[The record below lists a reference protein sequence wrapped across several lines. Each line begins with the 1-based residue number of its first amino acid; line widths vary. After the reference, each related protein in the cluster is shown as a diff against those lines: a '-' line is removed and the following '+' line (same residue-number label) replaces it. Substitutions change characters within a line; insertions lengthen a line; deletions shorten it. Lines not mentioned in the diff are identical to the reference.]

1 MPEIGATLRETRMRQ
16 RIDIAEVETATKIR
30 AKYLRALENEEWDLL
45 PGPTFVKT
53 FLRTYGDY
61 LGLDSKM
68 LVEEYKQRFER
79 VSPSEL
85 MPFQGPLSG
94 RRQRRAPVIPPFA
107 IVGVVIVALLGVLF
121 WLGTSQDPDEPVEP
135 NRVAT
140 ATPEPAKKATGS
152 KKKKKK
158 KKPAAAPA
166 VARLRIEATGTVN
179 VCLVDATGRV
189 LIRSQNLTAG
199 ARTRTFRS
207 KRFRV
212 TFGNDFARVRVNG
225 RAFKVAR
232 TRDAIGY
239 EITSKR
245 RRVLPADKR
254 PTCVT

>member
-45 PGPTFVKT
+45 PGPTFIKT

-107 IVGVVIVALLGVLF
+107 IVGVVVVGLLGVLF
-121 WLGTSQDPDEPVEP
+121 WLGTQEPEESATP

-140 ATPEPAKKATGS
+140 PTPEATPATSGTRKRKRPPAT
-152 KKKKKK
+152 
-158 KKPAAAPA
+158 PA

-179 VCLVDATGRV
+179 VCLVDAAGRV
-189 LIRSQNLTAG
+189 LIRSENLSAG
-199 ARTRTFRS
+199 TRTRTFRS
-207 KRFRV
+207 RRFRV
-212 TFGNDFARVRVNG
+212 TFGNEFARMRLNG
-225 RAFKVAR
+225 RAFKVPR
-232 TRDAIGY
+232 SREAIGY

-245 RRVLPADKR
+245 RRVLPAAQR
-254 PTCVT
+254 PTCVS

>member
-79 VSPSEL
+79 VSPAEL
-85 MPFQGPLSG
+85 MPFQGALSG
-94 RRQRRAPVIPPFA
+94 RRQKRVRAPVIPPFA
-107 IVGVVIVALLGVLF
+107 IVGVVILGLLGVLF
-121 WLGTSQDPDEPVEP
+121 WLGTQDPEEPADEP

-140 ATPEPAKKATGS
+140 ATPEATPAGA
-152 KKKKKK
+152 KKKKR
-158 KKPAAAPA
+158 KPKRAATPA

-189 LIRSQNLTAG
+189 LIRSQNLSAG
-199 ARTRTFRS
+199 SRTRVFRS

-212 TFGNDFARVRVNG
+212 TFGNDFARMRVNG
-225 RAFKVAR
+225 KAYRVAR
-232 TRDAIGY
+232 TQDAVGY

-245 RRVLPADKR
+245 RRVLPAAQR
-254 PTCVT
+254 PTCVS

>member
-1 MPEIGATLRETRMRQ
+1 MPEIGATLRETRMRE

-45 PGPTFVKT
+45 PGPTFIKT

-79 VSPSEL
+79 VEASEL

-107 IVGVVIVALLGVLF
+107 IVAVVILGLLALLF
-121 WLGTSQDPDEPVEP
+121 WLGTQETDEPTTP

-140 ATPEPAKKATGS
+140 PTPEATPAASS
-152 KKKKKK
+152 KKQRKRKR
-158 KKPAAAPA
+158 PAATPA

-189 LIRSQNLTAG
+189 LIRSQNLSAG
-199 ARTRTFRS
+199 SRTRTFRS
-207 KRFRV
+207 RRFRV
-212 TFGNDFARVRVNG
+212 TFGNEFARVRVNG
-225 RAFKVAR
+225 RAFKVPR
-232 TRDAIGY
+232 SREAIGY

-245 RRVLPADKR
+245 RRVLPAAQR
-254 PTCVT
+254 PTCVS